1 MAAHFSLRNYS
12 PPNYRAFT
20 LIELLV
26 VIAIIAL
33 LASLAF
39 SVIPM
44 TLNQAKKTEALTLA
58 QSVKNGFMSY
68 LAEYRRWPI
77 GINSEVDSTTAY
89 AMLSGA
95 VPSATANLNT
105 RNIAFIEFPNKFL
118 NNRNPSLATTFTDP
132 WKNPFQIRID
142 HDYDELISDL
152 PDTRN
157 KTGTININ
165 ATAAIWSKGPK
176 GDNETDQRNYIST
189 W

>member
-1 MAAHFSLRNYS
+1 MLPVSSFLNH
-12 PPNYRAFT
+12 RAFT

-26 VIAIIAL
+26 VIAILAI

-44 TLNQAKKTEALTLA
+44 ALNQAKKTEALTLA
-58 QSVKNGFMSY
+58 QGIQNGFISY
-68 LAEYRRWPI
+68 LAEYRQWPM
-77 GINSEVDSTTAY
+77 GVGPSVDSVTTY

-95 VPSATANLNT
+95 VPSATASLNT
-105 RNIAFIEFPNKFL
+105 RNIVFLEFPNKFL

-142 HDYDELISDL
+142 HDYDEQISDL

-165 ATAAIWSKGPK
+165 ATAAIWSQGPK
-176 GDNETDQRNYIST
+176 GLNETNQRNYISS